1 VGTCG
6 AHRGHLRSPVP
17 WAHAVPTVTEIAPL
31 RGPAG
36 ATVRM
41 VGSRPEVALAH
52 SVVQPP
58 CPVGTVRM
66 APWGGPAGPGAA
78 PAYRGPTTFWWVPL
92 SPWPASAATR
102 FLASG
107 AHKIHSAAD
116 FSGVFKTKTTSMPLA
131 CISCTHRCSIRARYC
146 SASSDGAN
154 QRNTLCEWISSRSL
168 RGCGL
173 HDSLPCPGRRCAKD
187 AMAKTGFRR
196 PLQATARKGHRCVPI
211 VYCFF

>member
-1 VGTCG
+1 
-6 AHRGHLRSPVP
+6 
-17 WAHAVPTVTEIAPL
+17 
-31 RGPAG
+31 
-36 ATVRM
+36 M
-41 VGSRPEVALAH
+41 
-52 SVVQPP
+52 VQPP
-58 CPVGTVRM
+58 CPVGTDRM

-154 QRNTLCEWISSRSL
+154 QRNTLCGWIPTGSPKMRFTW
-168 RGCGL
+168 RPP
-173 HDSLPCPGRRCAKD
+173 LPRAR
-187 AMAKTGFRR
+187 M
-196 PLQATARKGHRCVPI
+196 RKGRCDKMAIPDTHSRRR
-211 VYCFF
+211 YKRDTDASL